1 MFISAETAS
10 AIIQLQL
17 ASPAITHMAA
27 AQPQPKRRF
36 AYRDAGVGLQLRGHT
51 CGPDNCSLGLKW
63 ALTLKWNVSPS
74 KSNLANAEVQ
84 PKISILHD
92 QYGAAQCAQLRLIL
106 PDPTAIGI
114 GLRHASRA
122 LFSHDKS
129 AAHSSVTRG

>member
-10 AIIQLQL
+10 VIIQLQL

-51 CGPDNCSLGLKW
+51 CGPDRIAHVRSEMGFDVKVECFSLQIQFGKRGS
-63 ALTLKWNVSPS
+63 TTKN
-74 KSNLANAEVQ
+74 KHLARSAR
-84 PKISILHD
+84 S
-92 QYGAAQCAQLRLIL
+92 AQLRLIL

-114 GLRHASRA
+114 GLRHASQA

>member
-1 MFISAETAS
+1 MSTIVTYSNVYFVEKEMFISAEIAS

-17 ASPAITHMAA
+17 ASPAIKHMAA

-74 KSNLANAEVQ
+74 KSNLAIAEKRTTQ
-84 PKISILHD
+84 INILHD
-92 QYGAAQCAQLRLIL
+92 HGVRKCVT
-106 PDPTAIGI
+106 PVDPAGPHCYRDRT
-114 GLRHASRA
+114 
-122 LFSHDKS
+122 K
-129 AAHSSVTRG
+129 TC

>member
-84 PKISILHD
+84 PKNKHPARS
-92 QYGAAQCAQLRLIL
+92 ARSAQLRLIL

-122 LFSHDKS
+122 PPSNDGG

>member
-10 AIIQLQL
+10 VIIQLQL

-51 CGPDNCSLGLKW
+51 CGPDRIAHVRSEMGFDVKVECFSLQIQFGKRGSTTKNKHPAW
-63 ALTLKWNVSPS
+63 SHGVS
-74 KSNLANAEVQ
+74 
-84 PKISILHD
+84 
-92 QYGAAQCAQLRLIL
+92 QLRLIL

-122 LFSHDKS
+122 PPSHDGG

>member
-17 ASPAITHMAA
+17 ASPAIIHMAA

-36 AYRDAGVGLQLRGHT
+36 AYRDAGVGFQLRGHT
-51 CGPDNCSLGLKW
+51 CGPDNCLLGLKW

-84 PKISILHD
+84 PKNEHPARSRS
-92 QYGAAQCAQLRLIL
+92 AQLRLIL

-114 GLRHASRA
+114 GLRHASQA
-122 LFSHDKS
+122 LFSYDKS